1 MLGHGFLALPT
12 KIINTPRAK
21 QAQARL
27 TAAQRWAYLPDKVK
41 ITDLM
46 REMDVEIDD
55 LRWYLAT
62 QQAERLLLY
71 RGRPAELARLIW
83 SGSLE
88 QELYDMEERL
98 VLQLQQDLDQGLRD
112 EGGVREILSKAVA
125 ARAGRYAP
133 QAERGDCEPL
143 N

>member
-1 MLGHGFLALPT
+1 
-12 KIINTPRAK
+12 
-21 QAQARL
+21 
-27 TAAQRWAYLPDKVK
+27 VK

-46 REMDVEIDD
+46 RELDLEIDD

-83 SGSLE
+83 SGALE

-98 VLQLQQDLDQGLRD
+98 VERLQRDLDQGLRD
-112 EGGVREILSKAVA
+112 ETGVREVLSKAVA

-133 QAERGDCEPL
+133 RAERGDSEPL